1 MFPRCSPGDAKA
13 PPSQMLHV
21 WLLVVHIPH
30 ADDGGAWRS
39 WPAVDSTLVV
49 PPELRQMKVAMGG
62 AQWDLITVI
71 SAEGEKTSFGL
82 TGKFH
87 LVEDLMSGAF
97 EARCDYGIFP
107 NAEGMDRLGRWR
119 QDNSGQ
125 VHPLD
130 SQEAQEVAVTESY
143 LARHGFFFPS
153 DCPRP
158 FAYWSRS

>member
-1 MFPRCSPGDAKA
+1 MLMTAALGAPG
-13 PPSQMLHV
+13 L
-21 WLLVVHIPH
+21 
-30 ADDGGAWRS
+30 
-39 WPAVDSTLVV
+39 AVDSTLVV